1 MSKVLFVKGNPRSV
15 DESVSVKMYQTFV
28 DTYKEANPNDEV
40 IELDIYNEQLP
51 YLDSTMLAGIFKAG
65 QQLELTA
72 EEEEA
77 RKVADRY
84 LTQFVEA
91 DKVVFAFPLWN
102 FTIPAALHTYMDYLA
117 RAGVTFNYTAEG
129 PVGLMGDKK
138 VALLNARGG
147 YYSEGPAAQLE
158 MSLNYM
164 KTMVGFFGVQD
175 PVTVVIEGH
184 NAVPDQAE
192 EIINKGLEEVKKA
205 AQSF

>member
-192 EIINKGLEEVKKA
+192 EIINKGLEEVKKV